1 MNKLLQF
8 FYNAAIWVDD
18 HKAYGIF
25 ILIMVT
31 LSLICSG
38 YTVDHEYHHE
48 QQYRIGKK
56 LWSDTRDSVYCG
68 LNDIRSRL
76 DRIESSNEVQLEWI
90 KAIYYKE
97 IK

>member
-1 MNKLLQF
+1 MSKFLKA

-18 HKAYGIF
+18 HKVYGVF
-25 ILIMVT
+25 ILIMVA

-48 QQYRIGKK
+48 QQYKVEKK
-56 LWSDTRDSVYCG
+56 LWQETRDSVYCG
-68 LNDIRSRL
+68 LDDIKSRL
-76 DRIESSNEVQLEWI
+76 NRIEASNEVQLEWI